1 MIIVTHV
8 GILCSTHW
16 FLIQISGSGD
26 LILVL
31 SYFICVI
38 TTVGSMGRHVILVF
52 KGYHNKIP
60 LASKIP
66 QNVTSVQ

>member
-1 MIIVTHV
+1 MI
-8 GILCSTHW
+8 LSCSDNCYSCWYT
-16 FLIQISGSGD
+16 GD

-31 SYFICVI
+31 SYFMCVI